1 MTDLTKLPIFPA
13 ASLLTLVEVIADF
26 SLKNPKDGMLL
37 GVAGY
42 NALAFLLKKLL
53 KNNDISKINLLW
65 NSMTN
70 VTHLYLGHI
79 WYNEKLNENEVIGVV
94 LIMTGMGLLYLAK

>member
-37 GVAGY
+37 GVVGY

-53 KNNDISKINLLW
+53 KNNEISKINLLW

-70 VTHLYLGHI
+70 ITHLYLGNI
-79 WYNEKLNENEVIGVV
+79 WYGEKLNDNETAGVI